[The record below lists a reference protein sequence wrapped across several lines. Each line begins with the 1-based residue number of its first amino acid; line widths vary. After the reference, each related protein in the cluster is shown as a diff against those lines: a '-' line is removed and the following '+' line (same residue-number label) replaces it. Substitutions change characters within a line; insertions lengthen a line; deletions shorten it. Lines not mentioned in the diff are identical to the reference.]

1 MKSSSLMPITESG
14 NAVFAPAVGTRARVI
29 VREVV
34 PPCTIRTVVFAHG
47 TLNGARS
54 TMAPIASSELFVP
67 VVLPGAALLWSKRS

>member
-34 PPCTIRTVVFAHG
+34 PPCTIRTVVFSQWRS
-47 TLNGARS
+47 LNYGPDRF
-54 TMAPIASSELFVP
+54 E
-67 VVLPGAALLWSKRS
+67 